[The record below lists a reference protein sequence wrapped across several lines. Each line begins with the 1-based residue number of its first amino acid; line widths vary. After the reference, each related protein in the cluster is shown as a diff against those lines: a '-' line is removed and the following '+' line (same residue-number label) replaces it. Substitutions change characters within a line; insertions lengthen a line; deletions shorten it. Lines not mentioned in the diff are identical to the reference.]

1 MKVTERLK
9 ILLILGLMLTGG
21 IFFSLVTLNDN
32 QMRIN
37 QELHQVI
44 EIELKINELGT
55 RLWLLFQYNDQD
67 ALIQTRYAHQDLKEL
82 LDREQFNNESKN
94 SIIANLIRMN
104 LNIGSLIE
112 LSQKDIE
119 SKFQPSITSPAG
131 MLSARYNMTL
141 QSMNEDL
148 TKLQK
153 LAMRDAELSQRKI
166 LYAVVIFLTLGSVFV
181 LILIIMTLRTFKAH
195 LNVLTLGIKDLEK
208 GNLGSRLLVSD
219 TDELSEL
226 AEQFNLMKHSL
237 ETTTIKKEL
246 LQEEVDRQTKEL
258 QKQRTDFQLLANYD
272 SLTQLYSRSA
282 FESQMKTA
290 IARCG
295 RTKLN
300 GALLFIDLDR
310 FKPINDNYGHSVG
323 DIVLMHVSKM
333 LTQAVR
339 TSDIIARIG
348 GDEFVIW
355 LEPIDNARQV
365 TTVIEKLLLSLL
377 TPFKYGDISVSVSAS
392 IGVSFYPLDATD
404 LSGLLRVAD
413 DNMYKAKA
421 TPDTYYYFTPEA
433 NRLFSITKLA

>member
-1 MKVTERLK
+1 MKITERLK
-9 ILLILGLMLTGG
+9 VLLILGFTLTGG
-21 IFFSLVTLNDN
+21 ILLSLIILNDN
-32 QMRIN
+32 QVKTN
-37 QELHQVI
+37 KELYQVI
-44 EIELKINELGT
+44 EIEIKINDLGS
-55 RLWLLFQYNDQD
+55 RLWLLFQYDDND
-67 ALIQTRYAHQDLKEL
+67 ALIQTKYAHQDLTALLNKEN
-82 LDREQFNNESKN
+82 FNNERKN

-104 LNIGSLIE
+104 NNIGSLID
-112 LSQKDIE
+112 LSQKGLKFNGRHDITTA
-119 SKFQPSITSPAG
+119 SG

-153 LAMRDAELSQRKI
+153 LAMMDAELTQRKV
-166 LYAVVIFLTLGSVFV
+166 LYTVVMFLTLGAAIV
-181 LILIIMTLRTFKAH
+181 LGLTIMTLRTFKAH

-208 GNLGSRLLVSD
+208 GNLDSRLLVTD

-237 ETTTIKKEL
+237 ETTTIKKDR
-246 LQEEVDRQTKEL
+246 LQDEVDRQTKEL

-282 FESQMKTA
+282 FESQMETA

-323 DIVLMHVSKM
+323 DVVLIHVSKM
-333 LTQAVR
+333 LSQAVR

-355 LEPIDNARQV
+355 LEPIENQLQV
-365 TTVIEKLLLSLL
+365 TTVIDKMLLGL
-377 TPFKYGDISVSVSAS
+377 TSPFEYGDINLSVSAS
-392 IGVSFYPLDATD
+392 IGVSFFPLDAD
-404 LSGLLRVAD
+404 SLSGLLNVAD
-413 DNMYKAKA
+413 ENMYKAKA
-421 TPDTYYYFTPEA
+421 DPDCNYHFTA
-433 NRLFSITKLA
+433 KASNCVSMTNIG